1 MCIVPARILLSLV
14 ARVRQ
19 ARSYVPGMSCF
30 LFIALTLAACSLGGG
45 GNASTDKPLS
55 QLHWCGGK
63 PLMFFRDERTS
74 GPSTPAAGGTQASGT
89 PTTLTNWDQVK
100 GQLGFAVYLPA
111 NLPSGTCLVNASGTV
126 RDSVMG
132 SNFSISFVLPD
143 GDSVSLSEAPMQSQ
157 GQAFQCSLV
166 SKMTNSTPTSSNTTQ
181 PPVQLCTG
189 VHNKTD
195 VVFSARGTTNN
206 LHTFFQNLQPNIS
219 WVPAK

>member
-1 MCIVPARILLSLV
+1 MFIVPVRILLSLV
-14 ARVRQ
+14 ARARQ

-30 LFIALTLAACSLGGG
+30 LFVALTLAACSSG
-45 GNASTDKPLS
+45 GNTSTGEPLS

-74 GPSTPAAGGTQASGT
+74 ESSTPVAGGTQASST

-100 GQLGFAVYLPA
+100 GQLGFIVYLPA
-111 NLPSGTCLVNASGTV
+111 NLPTGTCLVSASSTV

-143 GDSVSLSEAPMQSQ
+143 SDSVSLSEAPTQSQ
-157 GQAFQCSLV
+157 SQAFQCSPV
-166 SKMTNSTPTSSNTTQ
+166 SKMTNNTPTSSNTTQ
-181 PPVQLCTG
+181 PPVQLCAG
-189 VHNKTD
+189 VHSKTD
-195 VVFSARGTTNN
+195 IVFSARGTTNN

>member
-1 MCIVPARILLSLV
+1 MSIVPARILLSL
-14 ARVRQ
+14 AAPGRQ
-19 ARSYVPGMSCF
+19 ARSISCF
-30 LFIALTLAACSLGGG
+30 LFLALTLAACSLGG
-45 GNASTDKPLS
+45 NTSTGEPLS

-63 PLMFFRDERTS
+63 PLMFFRDERAS
-74 GPSTPAAGGTQASGT
+74 GPSTPVASVTQASGT

-100 GQLGFAVYLPA
+100 GQLGFTVYLPA
-111 NLPSGTCLVNASGTV
+111 NLPVGTCLVSASGTV

-143 GDSVSLSEAPMQSQ
+143 SDSVSLSEAPTQSK

-181 PPVQLCTG
+181 PPVQLCMG

-195 VVFSARGTTNN
+195 IVFSGRGTTNN